1 MNATT
6 IDKFIDVSSWLTH
19 IGTYYN
25 VHIQSGWEFVDSLRL
40 GIEQFGGQNRA
51 AVSELYDLASQHV
64 GLAVRTLQ
72 NYVSISRSFPPGRR
86 QPELGINHYIALQ
99 GLPEGQQDE
108 MAHLAVANGL
118 SVEALRHEVR
128 KTRPGY
134 VTDDSN
140 QHGRTLSPPSAYAPR
155 NDYHATDD
163 IDDRAEYLAASPDA
177 YDDEPP
183 FANPHSPLY
192 DDPNSHDGY
201 VWDAQGERWRH
212 VDAPDTCADL
222 WPDERIA
229 AMVDAVACD
238 VEYTDADGYTHTRQY
253 VAAEDVCR
261 LLRTMRSEFEAI
273 R

>member
-6 IDKFIDVSSWLTH
+6 IDKFIDVSAWLTH
-19 IGTYYN
+19 IGAYYN
-25 VHIQSGWEFVDSLRL
+25 VHIQSGWEFVDALRL

-72 NYVSISRSFPPGRR
+72 NYVSISRTFPPDRR
-86 QPELGINHYIALQ
+86 QPELGINHYIAIQ

-108 MAHLAVANGL
+108 FADMAVANGL

-134 VTDDSN
+134 ITDDSK
-140 QHGRTLSPPSAYAPR
+140 QPGRTISPPSTYAPR
-155 NDYHATDD
+155 NGYHATDD
-163 IDDRAEYLAASPDA
+163 IDDRAEYLATSPDA
-177 YDDEPP
+177 YEDPDDVP
-183 FANPHSPLY
+183 F
-192 DDPNSHDGY
+192 SHRRADC
-201 VWDAQGERWRH
+201 A
-212 VDAPDTCADL
+212 ACADL

-229 AMVDAVACD
+229 QMVDAVACD

-253 VAAEDVCR
+253 VPAEDVQR
-261 LLRTMRSEFEAI
+261 LLRTVRDEFEAA

>member
-140 QHGRTLSPPSAYAPR
+140 QPGRTMSPPSAYAPR
-155 NDYHATDD
+155 NGYHATDD
-163 IDDRAEYLAASPDA
+163 IDDRAEYLATAPEA
-177 YDDEPP
+177 YDEDDVP
-183 FANPHSPLY
+183 F
-192 DDPNSHDGY
+192 SHHRTD
-201 VWDAQGERWRH
+201 
-212 VDAPDTCADL
+212 DAPAIDDL
-222 WPDERIA
+222 WPDERILAMAQA
-229 AMVDAVACD
+229 AAIEA
-238 VEYTDADGYTHTRQY
+238 TDADGVTWHT
-253 VAAEDVCR
+253 VLVDDVCR
-261 LLRTMRSEFEAI
+261 LLRTMRSEYEALLS
-273 R
+273 RC

>member
-25 VHIQSGWEFVDSLRL
+25 VHIQSGWEFVDALRL

-108 MAHLAVANGL
+108 MADMAVANGL

-134 VTDDSN
+134 ITDDSN
-140 QHGRTLSPPSAYAPR
+140 QPGRTLSPPSAYSTR
-155 NDYHATDD
+155 NGYHAADD
-163 IDDRAEYLAASPDA
+163 IDDRAEYLAAAPDA
-177 YDDEPP
+177 YDDVP
-183 FANPHSPLY
+183 F
-192 DDPNSHDGY
+192 SHYAAD
-201 VWDAQGERWRH
+201 EH
-212 VDAPDTCADL
+212 PADL
-222 WPDERIA
+222 WTDERID
-229 AMVDAVACD
+229 AMVDKFAD
-238 VEYTDADGYTHTRQY
+238 DTDDYIRVDG
-253 VAAEDVCR
+253 ELCR
-261 LLRTMRSEFEAI
+261 VQVVNANNVRKLLRTMRDEYEALA

>member
-6 IDKFIDVSSWLTH
+6 IDKFIDVSAWLTH

-25 VHIQSGWEFVDSLRL
+25 VHIQSGWEFVDALRL

-108 MAHLAVANGL
+108 MADMAVANGL

-134 VTDDSN
+134 ITDDSN
-140 QHGRTLSPPSAYAPR
+140 QPGRTLSPPSAYATR
-155 NDYHATDD
+155 NGYHATDD
-163 IDDRAEYLAASPDA
+163 IDDRAEYLAAAPDA
-177 YDDEPP
+177 YDDVP
-183 FANPHSPLY
+183 FSHHS
-192 DDPNSHDGY
+192 DDEHP
-201 VWDAQGERWRH
+201 A
-212 VDAPDTCADL
+212 ADL
-222 WPDERIA
+222 WPDERID
-229 AMVDAVACD
+229 AMVDKFADA
-238 VEYTDADGYTHTRQY
+238 TDDYIRVDGELCRVQVVNADNVRK
-253 VAAEDVCR
+253 
-261 LLRTMRSEFEAI
+261 LLRTMRDEYEALAK
-273 R
+273 

>member
-25 VHIQSGWEFVDSLRL
+25 VHIQSGWEFVDALRL

-108 MAHLAVANGL
+108 MADMAVANGL

-128 KTRPGY
+128 KTRLGY
-134 VTDDSN
+134 ITDDSN
-140 QHGRTLSPPSAYAPR
+140 QPGRTLSPPSAYATR
-155 NDYHATDD
+155 NGYHATDD
-163 IDDRAEYLAASPDA
+163 IDDRAEYLAAAPDA
-177 YDDEPP
+177 YDEVPFSHHGDDEHP
-183 FANPHSPLY
+183 
-192 DDPNSHDGY
+192 
-201 VWDAQGERWRH
+201 
-212 VDAPDTCADL
+212 ADL
-222 WPDERIA
+222 WTDERID
-229 AMVDAVACD
+229 AMVDKFAD
-238 VEYTDADGYTHTRQY
+238 DTDDYIRVDG
-253 VAAEDVCR
+253 ELCR
-261 LLRTMRSEFEAI
+261 VQVVNANNVRKLLRTMRDEYEALA

>member
-6 IDKFIDVSSWLTH
+6 IDKFIDVSAWLTH

-25 VHIQSGWEFVDSLRL
+25 VHIQSGWEFVDALRL

-108 MAHLAVANGL
+108 MADMAVANGL

-134 VTDDSN
+134 ITDDSN
-140 QHGRTLSPPSAYAPR
+140 QPGRTLSPPSAYATR
-155 NDYHATDD
+155 NGYHATDD
-163 IDDRAEYLAASPDA
+163 IDDRAEYLAASPEAYGEDDVPFNHARRGDDA
-177 YDDEPP
+177 E
-183 FANPHSPLY
+183 
-192 DDPNSHDGY
+192 
-201 VWDAQGERWRH
+201 
-212 VDAPDTCADL
+212 L
-222 WPDERIA
+222 WPDERIDN
-229 AMVDAVACD
+229 MVQSVAI
-238 VEYTDADGYTHTRQY
+238 EATDADGVTWRT
-253 VAAEDVCR
+253 VLADDVCR
-261 LLRTMRSEFEAI
+261 LLRTMRDEYEIMLS
-273 R
+273 RGDK